1 MNLLLA
7 YIVTLLVAQS
17 LAIVAGLVI
26 ERLHSPY
33 AGLVTFIAG
42 YFFMFWAAWK
52 LAVRITEP
60 KTKQEAQTPAASA

>member
-1 MNLLLA
+1 MNLLVA
-7 YIVTLLVAQS
+7 YIVSLLVAQS
-17 LAIVAGLVI
+17 LAIAAGLAI

-52 LAVRITEP
+52 FAVRITEP
-60 KTKQEAQTPAASA
+60 RTKQETPAASA